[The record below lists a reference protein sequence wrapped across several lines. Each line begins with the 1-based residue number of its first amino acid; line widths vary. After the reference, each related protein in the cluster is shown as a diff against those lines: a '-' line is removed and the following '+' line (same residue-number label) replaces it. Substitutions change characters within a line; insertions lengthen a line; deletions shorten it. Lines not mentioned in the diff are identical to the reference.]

1 MEMTEEEKKA
11 LRIKFDNPQKQ
22 VKCPRCG
29 KEIIYE
35 EYVNGIAVKCENK
48 GCLYSALRGI

>member
-1 MEMTEEEKKA
+1 MEKTEEEKKA

-35 EYVNGIAVKCENK
+35 EYPNAIAVKCETK